1 MTSEQTDLAKRA
13 VACKAW
19 RWMPGMLVWRERR
32 RHPPVLARFSSFQD
46 EYPEFIDPKSI
57 SAKSL
62 DGGTLFPVVNGKRM
76 GLADSL
82 NLTPDLNDP
91 ATLGC
96 LLALVREAWGD
107 PYLCCVGDRETG
119 WRLDG
124 YAAVEDIHSYRSE
137 AEALVRALEA
147 AP

>member
-1 MTSEQTDLAKRA
+1 MTPELVALAHR
-13 VACKAW
+13 VVSCKGW
-19 RWMPGMLVWRERR
+19 RWLPGMLAWRQTHHGERVR
-32 RHPPVLARFSSFQD
+32 VRLVSGVSYAAELLDPHVINSTPEGKLIAASAHAVVDGWHRVEELLPELA
-46 EYPEFIDPKSI
+46 
-57 SAKSL
+57 
-62 DGGTLFPVVNGKRM
+62 
-76 GLADSL
+76 
-82 NLTPDLNDP
+82 DP

-107 PYLCCVGDRETG
+107 PYLCCVGDVETG

-137 AEALVRALEA
+137 AEALVAALEK

>member
-1 MTSEQTDLAKRA
+1 MTDTQNVMAKNLVR
-13 VACKAW
+13 CKHF
-19 RWMPGMLVWRERR
+19 RWLPGMAFFDEHGAQYRVQSDNHAVQIHADRI
-32 RHPPVLARFSSFQD
+32 PDFS
-46 EYPEFIDPKSI
+46 
-57 SAKSL
+57 
-62 DGGTLFPVVNGKRM
+62 
-76 GLADSL
+76 
-82 NLTPDLNDP
+82 DP

-96 LLALVREAWGD
+96 LASLVREAWGD

-119 WRLDG
+119 WRIDG

>member
-1 MTSEQTDLAKRA
+1 MLMWSNNFDYRVECVTDTGWMRCFGHYIHADAGLPDLA
-13 VACKAW
+13 
-19 RWMPGMLVWRERR
+19 
-32 RHPPVLARFSSFQD
+32 
-46 EYPEFIDPKSI
+46 
-57 SAKSL
+57 
-62 DGGTLFPVVNGKRM
+62 
-76 GLADSL
+76 
-82 NLTPDLNDP
+82 DP

-137 AEALVRALEA
+137 AEALVAALEA

>member
-1 MTSEQTDLAKRA
+1 MKVGNDRIMDESET
-13 VACKAW
+13 
-19 RWMPGMLVWRERR
+19 REVR
-32 RHPPVLARFSSFQD
+32 SD
-46 EYPEFIDPKSI
+46 E
-57 SAKSL
+57 L
-62 DGGTLFPVVNGKRM
+62 
-76 GLADSL
+76 
-82 NLTPDLNDP
+82 PDLTDP

-124 YAAVEDIHSYRSE
+124 YAAVEDIHSYSSE
-137 AEALVRALEA
+137 AEALFVALRA

>member
-1 MTSEQTDLAKRA
+1 MNEEMIGLSHRA
-13 VACKAW
+13 VACPRW
-19 RWMPGMLVWRERR
+19 RWMPGMKVGNDRIMDESETREVR
-32 RHPPVLARFSSFQD
+32 SD
-46 EYPEFIDPKSI
+46 E
-57 SAKSL
+57 L
-62 DGGTLFPVVNGKRM
+62 
-76 GLADSL
+76 
-82 NLTPDLNDP
+82 PDLTDP

-137 AEALVRALEA
+137 AEALFVALRA

>member
-1 MTSEQTDLAKRA
+1 
-13 VACKAW
+13 
-19 RWMPGMLVWRERR
+19 MLVEGNRVLSASYTN
-32 RHPPVLARFSSFQD
+32 PPYAYVSYMGGPVFLL
-46 EYPEFIDPKSI
+46 E
-57 SAKSL
+57 L
-62 DGGTLFPVVNGKRM
+62 DCTL
-76 GLADSL
+76 
-82 NLTPDLNDP
+82 PDLQDP

-137 AEALVRALEA
+137 AEALVRALEV